1 MKLNEV
7 KLDPDCYL
15 AQNCTLLGDVT
26 IGEHSSVF
34 PGVVMR
40 GDRAPITVGKN
51 SNIQENCVLHV
62 DFDLPC
68 TIGNNVTVGHNAIV
82 HCATIG
88 NNTIVG
94 MGSVVLDG
102 AVVGKEC
109 VIGAGAV
116 VPKGMIVP
124 DGSLVLG
131 VPAKVKGPISEEQRA
146 YNQTS
151 ADDYEANARE
161 LAELGFFYI
170 GKNVP
175 RDLPNICLK
184 EQPKQ
189 YDYQCW
195 R

>member
-1 MKLNEV
+1 MELHDV
-7 KLDPDCYL
+7 KLDPNCYI

-40 GDRAPITVGKN
+40 GDRAPITIGRN

-62 DFDLPC
+62 NFDAPC

-88 NNTIVG
+88 DNTIVG
-94 MGSVVLDG
+94 MGSTVLDG

-116 VPKGMIVP
+116 VPIGMQVP
-124 DGSLVLG
+124 DGSLVVG

-146 YNQTS
+146 YNQVS
-151 ADDYEANARE
+151 ADDYEKDARE
-161 LAELGFFYI
+161 LADLGFFYR
-170 GKNVP
+170 GADVP
-175 RDLPNICLK
+175 DDHPHIRLK
-184 EQPKQ
+184 K
-189 YDYQCW
+189 
-195 R
+195 

>member
-1 MKLNEV
+1 MDLHKV
-7 KLDPDCYL
+7 RLDPECYI
-15 AQNCTLLGDVT
+15 APNCTLLGDVT
-26 IGEHSSVF
+26 IGTHSSVF

-40 GDRAPITVGKN
+40 GDRAPITIGEK

-68 TIGNNVTVGHNAIV
+68 TIGDNVTVGHNAIV

-88 NNTIVG
+88 DNTIVG

-102 AVVGKEC
+102 AVIGKEC

-116 VPKGMIVP
+116 VPKGMVVP

-161 LAELGFFYI
+161 LAELKFFYT
-170 GKNVP
+170 GANVP
-175 RDLPNICLK
+175 EDIPHICL
-184 EQPKQ
+184 EPR
-189 YDYQCW
+189 YHYGCF

>member
-1 MKLNEV
+1 MKLNDV
-7 KLDPDCYL
+7 KLDPNCYI
-15 AQNCTLLGDVT
+15 AQNCTLLGDVK

-34 PGVVMR
+34 PG
-40 GDRAPITVGKN
+40 DRAPITIGKN

-62 DFDLPC
+62 DFGLPC
-68 TIGNNVTVGHNAIV
+68 TIGDNVTVGHNAIV

-88 NNTIVG
+88 DNTIVG
-94 MGSVVLDG
+94 MGSVILDG
-102 AVVGKEC
+102 AVVSREC

-116 VPKGMIVP
+116 VPKGMQVP

-161 LAELGFFYI
+161 LVELGFFSM
-170 GKNVP
+170 GKDIP
-175 RDLPNICLK
+175 RDLPNIRLQ
-184 EQPKQ
+184 EQ

>member
-1 MKLNEV
+1 MKLNDV
-7 KLDPDCYL
+7 KLDPNCYI
-15 AQNCTLLGDVT
+15 AQNCTLLGNVK

-34 PGVVMR
+34 PGAVMR
-40 GDRAPITVGKN
+40 GDRAPITIGKN

-68 TIGNNVTVGHNAIV
+68 TIGDNVTVGHNAIV

-88 NNTIVG
+88 DNTIVG

-116 VPKGMIVP
+116 VPKGMQVP

-131 VPAKVKGPISEEQRA
+131 VPAKMKGPISEEQRT

-161 LAELGFFYI
+161 LVELGFFYR
-170 GKNVP
+170 GKDVP
-175 RDLPNICLK
+175 RDLPNIRLQ
-184 EQPKQ
+184 EQ
-189 YDYQCW
+189 YNYRCW

>member
-1 MKLNEV
+1 MKLNDV
-7 KLDPDCYL
+7 KLNPDCYI
-15 AQNCTLLGDVT
+15 APNCTLLGDVK

-40 GDRAPITVGKN
+40 GDRAPIKVGKN

-68 TIGNNVTVGHNAIV
+68 TIGDNVTVGHGAIV

-88 NNTIVG
+88 DNTIVG

-116 VPKGMIVP
+116 VAKGSVIP

-131 VPAKVKGPISEEQRA
+131 VPAKVKGPISEEQRT
-146 YNQTS
+146 YNQVS
-151 ADDYEANARE
+151 ADDYAANACE
-161 LAELGFFYI
+161 LVEQGFFYT
-170 GKNVP
+170 GKDVP
-175 RDLPNICLK
+175 RDLPNICLQ
-184 EQPKQ
+184 EQ
-189 YDYQCW
+189 YSYQCW

>member
-1 MKLNEV
+1 MELNSV
-7 KLDPDCYL
+7 KLDPECYI
-15 AQNCTLLGDVT
+15 APNCTLLGDVK
-26 IGEHSSVF
+26 IGKHSSVF

-40 GDRAPITVGKN
+40 GDRAPITVGEN

-62 DFDLPC
+62 DFDAPC

-88 NNTIVG
+88 DNTIVG

-102 AVVGKEC
+102 ALVGKEC

-116 VPKGMIVP
+116 VPKGMKVP

-131 VPAKVKGPISEEQRA
+131 VPAKIKGPISEEQRA

-151 ADDYEANARE
+151 ADDYEKNARE
-161 LAELGFFYI
+161 LADKGFFYT
-170 GKNVP
+170 GAKVP
-175 RDLPNICLK
+175 GDIPSIRL
-184 EQPKQ
+184 QPR
-189 YDYQCW
+189 YNYQCF

>member
-1 MKLNEV
+1 MELNNV
-7 KLDPDCYL
+7 KLDPTCYV
-15 AQNCTLLGDVT
+15 AKNCTLLGDVT
-26 IGEHSSVF
+26 IGAKSSVF

-68 TIGNNVTVGHNAIV
+68 TIGDNVTVGHNAIV

-88 NNTIVG
+88 DNTIVG

-116 VPKGMIVP
+116 VPKGMQVP

-146 YNQTS
+146 YNQVS

-161 LAELGFFYI
+161 LADLGFFYR
-170 GKNVP
+170 GASVP
-175 RDLPNICLK
+175 EDAPHIRIAPHYN
-184 EQPKQ
+184 
-189 YDYQCW
+189 YQCV